1 MKKLYNFWLSS
12 LFAFGSL
19 YSYGQTGSSG
29 YNLGKTDA
37 LLSDVKT
44 QLSSALK
51 KSSSKPFMNL
61 KVSDQEDVSVRVNY
75 RNSETNNHQYL
86 TGELVGRNGSFF
98 IRINGNSLE
107 GNIIFKDNN
116 TAFKYYSDNT
126 GNAYVKSEDINK
138 LLCINYNTMAASSTT
153 TSSPVVPAAI
163 GAAVSNLQSLPGAAG
178 CVLLDFDGQYVSGT
192 PWNNGNPINAAAS
205 GMSDDQIQQAWEVIS
220 EDYRPF
226 NVNITTSE
234 SVFNSYP
241 MNRRMRCIF
250 TPTNTAAPGAGGVAY
265 VGSFPWN
272 DNTPCWVYILDGKN
286 GGEAASHEI
295 GHTMGLSHDGR
306 NLSTGREEYY
316 GGQGDWAP
324 IMGVGYYKNITQWS
338 KGEYQNANN
347 KEDDLSIISGSNNG
361 IGYRGDD
368 YSNST
373 SGAAALGSGSVSKS
387 GLIERNS
394 DVDFFSINAGSGTIS
409 LNVNTVGRFGDLDI
423 LVKLYNSSGAVIGT
437 YNPAGLNSSLSMSV
451 SQGTYYL
458 SVQGTGAGDP
468 FTNGYSNYGSL
479 GTYTVSGSIP
489 VPTNVSTDGSII
501 VYKDC
506 NFGGYAIGL
515 NEGDYTLAQLKALG
529 VNNDDISSL
538 KVKLG
543 FKIIGYADD
552 NFSGASVTL
561 TGDDACL
568 VDNGWNDMISSV
580 RVRANGVTSLAGTYY
595 LQNRNSGLYL
605 DVWGASTADGANIA
619 QGTYN
624 GGTNQQFTLT
634 HLGDGVYKIL
644 AKHSGK
650 SIDIAD
656 ISTADGANVLQW
668 PYWGGNNQKF
678 IVQNDGSGF
687 YKLIPKHSSKVI
699 EVAGFSTANGGN
711 VQQWTWKNQ
720 NSGEWKLVPVTTS
733 SFSLLVQAENFS
745 NMAGVQTESTADA
758 GGGLNVGWIDAGDWM
773 AYNNINFPSSGT
785 YTVEYRVASQNGGGR
800 LSCDLNAGSIQL
812 GAIDVPS
819 TGGWQNWTTITQTV
833 TINAGTYNFGIY
845 AQSGGWNLNWFRITK
860 VGSAKT
866 ASSFIAEEDVNAS
879 GLEVYPNPV
888 ATQLNLKFAS
898 DLTGKQVKVISATGM
913 EVMSTI
919 ASDNTIDVSSFE
931 NGIYTIVVNNNG
943 HIVTKRFVK
952 Q

>member
-1 MKKLYNFWLSS
+1 
-12 LFAFGSL
+12 
-19 YSYGQTGSSG
+19 
-29 YNLGKTDA
+29 
-37 LLSDVKT
+37 
-44 QLSSALK
+44 
-51 KSSSKPFMNL
+51 
-61 KVSDQEDVSVRVNY
+61 
-75 RNSETNNHQYL
+75 
-86 TGELVGRNGSFF
+86 VGRNGSFF

-107 GNIIFKDNN
+107 GNIILKDNN
-116 TAFKYYSDNT
+116 TAFKYYSDNS
-126 GNAYVKSEDINK
+126 GNAFVVSADINK

-163 GAAVSNLQSLPGAAG
+163 GAAVSNLQSLPGAPG

-205 GMSDDQIQQAWEVIS
+205 GMTDDQIQQAWEVVS

-272 DNTPCWVYILDGKN
+272 DNTPCWVYVLDGKN

-306 NLSTGREEYY
+306 ELPTGHEEYY

-338 KGEYQNANN
+338 KGEYQYANN

-361 IGYRGDD
+361 LGYRNDD

-373 SGAAALGSGSVSKS
+373 SGAAGLGSGSVSKS

-394 DVDFFSINAGSGTIS
+394 DIDFFSINSGSGTIS
-409 LNVNTVGRFGDLDI
+409 LNVNTVSRFGDLDI

-437 YNPAGLNSSLSMSV
+437 YDPSGLNSSLSISV

-458 SVQGTGAGDP
+458 SVQGTGSGDP

-479 GTYTVSGSIP
+479 GTYSVSGSIP
-489 VPTNVSTDGSII
+489 VPTNVSTDGNVI

-515 NEGDYTLAQLKALG
+515 NEGDYTLGQLQALG
-529 VNNDDISSL
+529 VSNDDISSL
-538 KVKLG
+538 RVKLG

-561 TGDDACL
+561 TGDDDCL
-568 VDNGWNDMISSV
+568 VDNGWNDIISSV
-580 RVRANGVTSLAGTYY
+580 RVRANGVTNLAGTYF
-595 LQNRNSGLYL
+595 LQNRNSSLYM
-605 DVWGASTADGANIA
+605 DVWGAGTTDGTNIA

-624 GGTNQQFTLT
+624 GGTNQQFTFT
-634 HLGDGVYKIL
+634 HLGDGVYQIL

-650 SIDIAD
+650 SVDINAV
-656 ISTADGANVLQW
+656 STSDGANVQQW
-668 PYWGGNNQKF
+668 TYGGGNNQKF
-678 IVQNDGSGF
+678 IVQDDGGGF
-687 YKLIPKHSSKVI
+687 YKLIAKHSSKVI

-711 VQQWTWKNQ
+711 IQQWTWNNQ
-720 NSGEWKLVPVTTS
+720 SSGEWKLVPVTTS
-733 SFSLLVQAENFS
+733 SFSLLTQAEFYS
-745 NMAGVQTESTADA
+745 NMSGVQTESTSDA

-773 AYNNINFPSSGT
+773 AYNNISFPTSGT

-800 LSCDLNAGSIQL
+800 VSCDLNAGAIQL

-845 AQSGGWNLNWFRITK
+845 AQAGGWNLNWFRITK

-866 ASSFIAEEDVNAS
+866 SSSFIAEEDVNAA
-879 GLEVYPNPV
+879 GLEVFPNPV
-888 ATQLNLKFAS
+888 ASQLNLKFAS
-898 DLTGKQVKVISATGM
+898 DLNGKQVKLINATGM
-913 EVMSTI
+913 EVMTTT
-919 ASDNTIDVSSFE
+919 ASDNTIDVSSLE
-931 NGIYTIVVNNNG
+931 PGIYTLVVNNNG
-943 HIVTKRFVK
+943 SIVTKRFVK